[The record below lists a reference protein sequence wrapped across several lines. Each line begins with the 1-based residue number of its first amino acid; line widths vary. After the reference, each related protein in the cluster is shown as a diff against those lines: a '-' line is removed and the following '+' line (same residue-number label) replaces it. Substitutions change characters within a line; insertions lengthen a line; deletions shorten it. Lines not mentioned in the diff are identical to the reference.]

1 MKHIVVVTNLLPHY
15 QIEFFN
21 RLVELD
27 SDIKLTVLA
36 ETTIKSNLNHVDT
49 KKCNFNI
56 VNTPSKKIAGMI
68 FKKSIRKKIERL
80 KPDYLV
86 FYGNPREISLSLLML
101 YYKLTGKKFLIHG
114 MFHRIGGET
123 KLSLAYYHFVN
134 LVAHR
139 LLTYSN
145 KGANVLISTGISF
158 NKIRI
163 IGTAINE
170 KKPFYFSSKIN
181 ENDLTIFKKQEG
193 LLGKKVV
200 LQVVRLTKPKSPHL
214 LIEVAKKLKDTR
226 PDIIFVLIG
235 DGDLYNYIKNEIASN
250 NLEHTV
256 LQLGAIYDEEI
267 LSYWYNAADL
277 FVIPTCIGLSAH
289 HAFAYS
295 LPIITDDDLS
305 TQASEFDILSPGLNS
320 LTYEHG
326 NIEDLQAKILK
337 ILDDDAL
344 RGHLSSNA
352 FDTVNNTHTIDSKCL
367 KYLSAI
373 KE

>member
-21 RLVELD
+21 RLVEFD
-27 SDIKLTVLA
+27 SDIKLTVFA
-36 ETTIKSNLNHVDT
+36 ETTIKSNLNHVDS

-56 VNTPSKKIAGMI
+56 INIPSKKIAGMI
-68 FKKSIRKKIERL
+68 FRKSIKKKIEQI

-101 YYKLTGKKFLIHG
+101 YYKLTGKKFFVHG

-123 KLSLAYYHFVN
+123 KFSLAYYHFVN
-134 LVAHR
+134 LVADKI
-139 LLTYSN
+139 LTYSN
-145 KGANVLISTGISF
+145 KGANVLISIGISF

-170 KKPFYFSSKIN
+170 KRPFYFSSKIN
-181 ENDLTIFKKQEG
+181 QNDLSIFKEQRG
-193 LLGKKVV
+193 LLEKKVV
-200 LQVVRLTKPKSPHL
+200 LQVVRLNKPKNPHL
-214 LIEVAKKLKDTR
+214 LIEVAKRLKDTR

-235 DGDLYNYIKNEIASN
+235 DGDLYSYIKNEISSN
-250 NLEHTV
+250 NLENTV

-267 LSYWYNAADL
+267 LSYWYSAADL

-295 LPIITDDDLS
+295 LPIITDDNLS

-320 LTYEHG
+320 LTYKHG

-337 ILDDDAL
+337 VLDDDSL
-344 RGHLSSNA
+344 REHLSSNA
-352 FDTVNNTHTIDSKCL
+352 LATVNNTHTIDSKCL

-373 KE
+373 TE